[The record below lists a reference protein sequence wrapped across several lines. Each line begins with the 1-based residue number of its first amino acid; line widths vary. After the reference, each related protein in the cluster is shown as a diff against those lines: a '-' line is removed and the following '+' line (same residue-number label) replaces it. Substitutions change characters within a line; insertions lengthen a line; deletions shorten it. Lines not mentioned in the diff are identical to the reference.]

1 MVGSLTSKFPSVTLK
16 SDVLLRRYEEVF
28 SFHGHFSTDQEERF
42 KVSHLGMPPKF
53 LVQDSR
59 KREKVKSKNN
69 ATNAKSRASILR
81 PLEAETA
88 LEFSSVKVFCWEG
101 KRLVD

>member
-1 MVGSLTSKFPSVTLK
+1 
-16 SDVLLRRYEEVF
+16 
-28 SFHGHFSTDQEERF
+28 
-42 KVSHLGMPPKF
+42 MPPKF

-88 LEFSSVKVFCWEG
+88 LEFSSVKVFC
-101 KRLVD
+101 